1 MPTWSTLKCI
11 RDIYPGRIAMIIYH
25 IYQLVGG
32 FPTKFVS
39 SRIIKNIFFHMI
51 GNKSF
56 HFIFWKGG
64 GGAFPKL
71 YL

>member
-1 MPTWSTLKCI
+1 MH
-11 RDIYPGRIAMIIYH
+11 DIYQVQIDIIFYQ

-32 FPTKFVS
+32 FSEKFVS
-39 SRIIKNIFFHMI
+39 LRISQYIFFHMI

-56 HFIFWKGG
+56 HFIFWEGG
-64 GGAFPKL
+64 VSKTGL

>member
-1 MPTWSTLKCI
+1 M
-11 RDIYPGRIAMIIYH
+11 RDIYQAQIDIIMYQ

-32 FPTKFVS
+32 FSSKFVS
-39 SRIIKNIFFHMI
+39 SRISQNIFVYMI

-56 HFIFWKGG
+56 HFIFWEGG
-64 GGAFPKL
+64 VSKTGL